1 MCGTVDKILMKQ
13 RGVALITALLVVALV
28 TTLSVAWMTRQ
39 ELIIRRTA
47 NLLHHDQAY
56 FYSLGGE
63 AWARLL
69 LQQDDLT
76 VDTLKETWAMRLPV
90 MPIDGG
96 TLQGE
101 LNDLQGRFNLNNLLT
116 DSGEVSQAD
125 VARLE
130 RLLLALEVSPIL
142 VQTIVDWLDR
152 DATPQ
157 LPSGAEDTFYLGQK
171 PSYRAANR
179 LMVDPNELRAV
190 AGVTPEIFETLRP
203 YITALPKR
211 TLLNIN
217 TASLPLLRTV
227 APEIT
232 QAEAET
238 LIALRETEPFVSVQA
253 FAKQDVLAGH
263 RVEMDNLSVTSQYFL
278 YLGEAHIDRG
288 RARLQSVLQRE
299 GNQVIVLARSQ
310 E

>member
-1 MCGTVDKILMKQ
+1 MVDKILMKQ
-13 RGVALITALLVVALV
+13 QGVALITALLVVALV

-39 ELIIRRTA
+39 ALVIRRTA

-76 VDTLKETWAMRLPV
+76 VDTLKENWAMRLPV
-90 MPIDGG
+90 MPIEGG

-157 LPSGAEDTFYLGQK
+157 LPNGAEDTFYLGQK

-179 LMVDPNELRAV
+179 LMVDSNELRAV
-190 AGVTPEIFETLRP
+190 AGITPEIFETLRP

-211 TLLNIN
+211 TLLNVN

-227 APEIT
+227 APEVT

-238 LIALRETEPFVSVQA
+238 LITLRETEPFVSVQA
-253 FAKQDVLAGH
+253 FAKQDALAGH
-263 RVEMDNLSVTSQYFL
+263 RVEMENLSVSSQYFL

-288 RARLQSVLQRE
+288 SARLQSVLQRE
-299 GNQVIVLARSQ
+299 GNRVTVLARSQ